1 MDNSEIIQQAIKELL
16 EKIRLEADI
25 SVDVS
30 DNENITVNLQ
40 TDEASFLIGRA
51 GETLQA
57 LQHLAR
63 ILVSKKLGAPV
74 QFILDINHYQSH
86 RIEFL
91 KEMANDM
98 ANRAINDKTSLFLQP
113 MSAFERRIV
122 HLVLANH
129 PQIETESTGDE
140 PNRRV
145 VIKPKTR

>member
-1 MDNSEIIQQAIKELL
+1 MDNSEIIQQTIKELL

-25 SVDVS
+25 SIDAS
-30 DNENITVNLQ
+30 DDENIMVNIK

-63 ILVSKKLGAPV
+63 VLVNKKLGAPL

-91 KEMANDM
+91 KELANDM
-98 ANRAINDKTSLFLQP
+98 ANRALNDKTSLFLQP
-113 MSAFERRIV
+113 MSAHERRII

-129 PQIETESTGDE
+129 SQIETESTGEE

-145 VIKPKTR
+145 VIKPKA